1 MRLRVLGCY
10 GAELLGYKST
20 AFLINDHLL
29 IDAGNVNPLGGV
41 DEISKIRH
49 LVLSHIHLDHIKALP
64 FIAEL
69 LAEGGRGI
77 EVFGTAE
84 TIGFLKQHIFNGSV
98 WPDLSRLP
106 TPENPAV
113 RYSTMR
119 EGGTVVVGGLSVKA
133 IPVNHTVPTTGFL
146 ISDGL
151 ASMLYSGDTGTTDRI
166 WAEANDAQNLK
177 ALMVEVS
184 YPNRLKDRAVI
195 TKHLTPHLLTEE
207 LEKTGLKKE
216 TWIGVYHLKP
226 PFVDEIRKE
235 ICGLRM
241 DNLILLEDGDMF
253 EI

>member
-29 IDAGNVNPLGGV
+29 IDAGNVNSLGGV

-77 EVFGTAE
+77 EVFGTEE

-106 TPENPAV
+106 TSDNPAV

-133 IPVNHTVPTTGFL
+133 TIRYPRRGF
-146 ISDGL
+146 
-151 ASMLYSGDTGTTDRI
+151 
-166 WAEANDAQNLK
+166 
-177 ALMVEVS
+177 
-184 YPNRLKDRAVI
+184 
-195 TKHLTPHLLTEE
+195 
-207 LEKTGLKKE
+207 
-216 TWIGVYHLKP
+216 
-226 PFVDEIRKE
+226 
-235 ICGLRM
+235 
-241 DNLILLEDGDMF
+241 
-253 EI
+253 